1 MTLIR
6 WQIVGNTFD
15 INQSQGRMWAG
26 VWNWTFKMFP
36 QLCVRWHTASA
47 NQRPVSVPLWP
58 MRGRDSV
65 SFVTPALAI
74 ISHFPIPA
82 FVSHLNRD
90 PIKSHGHYLLSIG
103 ELSITRLFRKG
114 GGAFLPQLKSQES
127 SGKKLGLQFCQFLCF
142 ICVVL
147 LAFILPVWG
156 CGWDPGG

>member
-1 MTLIR
+1 M
-6 WQIVGNTFD
+6 
-15 INQSQGRMWAG
+15 
-26 VWNWTFKMFP
+26 
-36 QLCVRWHTASA
+36 RWHTASA

-103 ELSITRLFRKG
+103 ELSITRLFREG
-114 GGAFLPQLKSQES
+114 GGAFLPHHNRLLIEITGVFREKIGS
-127 SGKKLGLQFCQFLCF
+127 S
-142 ICVVL
+142 
-147 LAFILPVWG
+147 ILPVFVFYWHLFCLFEDVVG
-156 CGWDPGG
+156 IQAAKG